1 MPTLVDDARLD
12 RMKCGE
18 PPHNYA
24 SELSDGRVERRGDGV
39 EKQAGPTPS
48 HALKEGARKWAGPP
62 GDDRGSLAS
71 PRAFQQ
77 NKAAIAPA

>member
-24 SELSDGRVERRGDGV
+24 SELSDGRVEKPATVSSNKLGRRR
-39 EKQAGPTPS
+39 PM
-48 HALKEGARKWAGPP
+48 R
-62 GDDRGSLAS
+62 
-71 PRAFQQ
+71 
-77 NKAAIAPA
+77 